1 MNRILIVG
9 HQLQVMGF
17 HMKKWVVIIL
27 VVLLCSG
34 CSLQQVR
41 KWFND
46 IEWERDDQTIRSVDM
61 IWK

>member
-1 MNRILIVG
+1 
-9 HQLQVMGF
+9 
-17 HMKKWVVIIL
+17 MKKWVVIIL